1 MAGDQI
7 EVRVGLAAGD
17 LDSDALAEC
26 AAMLS
31 QELADLDVDEVG
43 PLAAGEAPEGAKG
56 VELIAIGALVVKLAR
71 STKVLGQVVDTM
83 RDWLRRN
90 HADSI
95 RLEIDGDVLEIKGAS
110 PDEKKTLID
119 TWVSRHS
126 EP

>member
-1 MAGDQI
+1 MAADQI

-17 LDSDALAEC
+17 LDSDTLAEC
-26 AAMLS
+26 ATMLG

-43 PLAAGEAPEGAKG
+43 ALPAGEAPPGAKG
-56 VELIAIGALVVKLAR
+56 VELIAVGALVVKLAR
-71 STKVLGQVVDTM
+71 SRKVLGQVVDTL

-95 RLEIDGDVLEIKGAS
+95 RLEIDGDVLEIKGVS
-110 PDEKKTLID
+110 QEERKTLID
-119 TWVSRHS
+119 AWVGRHA